1 MQEAIAQLVYPVLSY
16 GLRLQ
21 ERMAQGE
28 QADLDQEQAILK
40 EMLLTDRAA
49 REWLDYG
56 GEPAGR
62 TDHDETFLGIR
73 YALVCWL
80 DELFTSSMAWDGR
93 WNEQKLEVELYGTN
107 DRAWK
112 FWRQAELAQSR
123 SGSDA
128 VEAFYL
134 CVSLGF
140 RGELRERPDRL
151 SRWLATTARQLGRV
165 SELDFGAVAELS
177 PAPNVPPLLGRD
189 RLRRMVVTGWIVLM
203 ALIPVGAFLLV
214 DRLSQ

>member
-1 MQEAIAQLVYPVLSY
+1 MQDAIAQLVYPVLSY

-21 ERMAQGE
+21 ERMDQGE

-40 EMLLTDRAA
+40 EMLLSDRAA
-49 REWLDYG
+49 RQWLDYG
-56 GEPAGR
+56 GESVSR
-62 TDHDETFLGIR
+62 TDHEEVFLGIR

-80 DELFTSSMAWDGR
+80 DELFTSSAAWGGR

-123 SGSDA
+123 AGTDA
-128 VEAFYL
+128 VEAFFL
-134 CVSLGF
+134 CVALGF

-151 SRWLATTARQLGRV
+151 ARNWGACPNWISVRSPSLRRPPTYRRCWAATGSNAW
-165 SELDFGAVAELS
+165 SS
-177 PAPNVPPLLGRD
+177 PAG
-189 RLRRMVVTGWIVLM
+189 
-203 ALIPVGAFLLV
+203 
-214 DRLSQ
+214 SC

>member
-1 MQEAIAQLVYPVLSY
+1 MQDAIAQLVYPVLSY

-21 ERMAQGE
+21 ERMDQGE

-49 REWLDYG
+49 RQWLDYG
-56 GEPAGR
+56 GETVSR
-62 TDHDETFLGIR
+62 TDHDEVFLGIR

-80 DELFTSSMAWDGR
+80 DELFTSSAAWGGR

-123 SGSDA
+123 AGTDA
-128 VEAFYL
+128 VEAFFL
-134 CVSLGF
+134 CVALGF

-151 SRWLATTARQLGRV
+151 ARWLATTARQLGRV
-165 SELDFGAVAELS
+165 PELDFGAIAELA

-189 RLRRMVVTGWIVLM
+189 RLQRMVVTGWIVLM
-203 ALIPVGAFLLV
+203 VLIPVAAFMLV